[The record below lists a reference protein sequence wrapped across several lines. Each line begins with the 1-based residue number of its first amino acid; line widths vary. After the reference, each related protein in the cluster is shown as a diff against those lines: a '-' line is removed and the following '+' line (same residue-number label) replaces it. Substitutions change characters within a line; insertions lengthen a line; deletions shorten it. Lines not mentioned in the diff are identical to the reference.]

1 MLFQELLLSY
11 DSLKGLI
18 FVCFVDF
25 FYGKDITSSVVPL
38 PRRRNHKTVR
48 KDCKLQVSKHA
59 MLRRLCTVFTR
70 NPCSS
75 IITIPEQNE
84 QNEHFIK
91 KFNFFS
97 KTAQLSF

>member
-18 FVCFVDF
+18 FIWFVDF
-25 FYGKDITSSVVPL
+25 FYGKDITSSAVPL

-48 KDCKLQVSKHA
+48 KDCKLQVSKHI

-75 IITIPEQNE
+75 IIIISGQNGHSG
-84 QNEHFIK
+84 HFI
-91 KFNFFS
+91 
-97 KTAQLSF
+97 